1 MDGLEMAGKSAL
13 NPKDYIMPIVQLSV
27 KQTARLAGFFYLL
40 VVIFGIISLMY
51 IPGKLI
57 QWDNAAVTVQKI
69 KAFPFLFRFG
79 ILSNIICYTA
89 FLFLPLVL
97 YRLFKPVNAPV
108 AALMVLLAV
117 VSVPLS
123 FAHLQNKFAVLSL
136 LDASGGVNQLMPP
149 LQEQVMFYLNQ
160 FENGNLVLQT
170 FWGLWLFPFGYLIV
184 KSGMLPKILG
194 ILLMLGCLGYLVN
207 MAGNILFPF
216 YSTWGISGYVR
227 LPASVGEIGTCLW
240 LLIAGAKP
248 LREH

>member
-1 MDGLEMAGKSAL
+1 MTTF
-13 NPKDYIMPIVQLSV
+13 QLSV
-27 KQTARLAGFFYLL
+27 KQTARLAGFLYLL

-57 QWDNAAVTVQKI
+57 QWDNAAATLQKI
-69 KAFPFLFRFG
+69 KVSPVLFRFG

-89 FLFLPLVL
+89 FLLLPLVL
-97 YRLFKPVNAPV
+97 YRLFKPVNASV

-123 FAHLQNKFAVLSL
+123 FAHLQNKFAVLNL
-136 LDASGGVNQLMPP
+136 LDASTGGNFLPLP

-170 FWGLWLFPFGYLIV
+170 FWGLWLFPLGYLIV

-194 ILLMLGCLGYLVN
+194 ILLMLGCMGYLVN
-207 MAGNILFPF
+207 MTGNILFPF
-216 YSTWGISGYVR
+216 YATWGIAGYVR
-227 LPASVGEIGTCLW
+227 LPASIGEIGTCLW
-240 LLIAGAKP
+240 LLMAGAKP
-248 LREH
+248 YIKQ